1 VTISGK
7 PGVEEIPAGPWVF
20 RTYANI
26 DSSGGTNEIIIRVYK
41 RDLGGTETQLFSGST
56 GDIMGLLQLFILLQ

>member
-20 RTYANI
+20 RTYAI
-26 DSSGGTNEIIIRVYK
+26 DSSGGTNEIIIR
-41 RDLGGTETQLFSGST
+41 
-56 GDIMGLLQLFILLQ
+56 I

>member
-1 VTISGK
+1 LK
-7 PGVEEIPAGPWVF
+7 KFQQDHVF

-26 DSSGGTNEIIIRVYK
+26 DSSGGTNEIIIVYK

-56 GDIMGLLQLFILLQ
+56 EI

>member
-7 PGVEEIPAGPWVF
+7 PGVEEIPGPWVF

-26 DSSGGTNEIIIRVYK
+26 DSSGGTNEIVIRV
-41 RDLGGTETQLFSGST
+41 
-56 GDIMGLLQLFILLQ
+56 